1 MTVDEIKLQRAS
13 VSVGSLVDD
22 IDRRQLLLPEI
33 QRDYVWKPAQV
44 AGLFDSLYREYPSGS
59 ILLWETDE
67 DVSVRPVKIEPTG
80 AMPTGGSVQYLIDG
94 QQRITSLHRVFNDP
108 DGMRVVFN
116 IESEK
121 FQIQSAA
128 TERDPRW
135 VAVHTVLHEPDL
147 YGFVDALA
155 MKVSTIDRNVIGK
168 RLGRVQAVG
177 KYVYHV
183 EIISNLP
190 YQEVTE
196 IFIRVNSKGR
206 ALKTTDLA
214 LATLSAK
221 WRGVMA
227 QLEKERDVW
236 KARGYP
242 AFDLA
247 FLARCIAAAGTSQR
261 TLAGFKDA
269 PVTDLQNG
277 WAATKRGIGHLTRLL
292 EHNAGIATS
301 TLIPSS
307 NALIPLVA
315 YLGSRPDDPLH
326 VDDANALLYWMFG
339 AFLTGRYNQS
349 SDTRI
354 AEDAKAVR
362 EPQPIVALYQNLGL
376 LGDQLGVTE
385 QALVGK
391 GAGSPYFLLS
401 FLAARKA
408 AATDWWY
415 AIRIG
420 LDANGGQAIEYHH
433 IHPQDTL
440 KKTYSKSEINDLS
453 NLAFISARANK
464 KISNRWPRDYFP
476 EVGDPELARHF
487 VPLALSLRTP
497 DKFPE
502 FVQERRRLLAAAM
515 TSFLDSYR
523 PAFISGASISKPAPD
538 RLLVTIYPPSPDR
551 PGHVVQF
558 EARRDSVTWIGQTTL
573 PELQR
578 FLSDIGDGLTA
589 GLTIGEEV
597 VSVEGGQETLE
608 VAIGPY
614 LVTGRLDEW
623 QAMVERE
630 LDQEVDGETVPAAA
644 SGAWTGERVPIAIA
658 EAE

>member
-1 MTVDEIKLQRAS
+1 MS
-13 VSVGSLVDD
+13 VASLVDD
-22 IDRRQLLLPEI
+22 IDRKQLLLPEI

-59 ILLWETDE
+59 ILLWETEE
-67 DVSVRPVKIEPTG
+67 DVSVRPVKIAPSG
-80 AMPTGGSVQYLIDG
+80 ALPAGGAVQYLIDG

-108 DGMRVVFN
+108 DRMRVVFN
-116 IESEK
+116 IESQK
-121 FQIQSAA
+121 FEIQSAA

-147 YGFVDALA
+147 FGFVEGLA
-155 MKVSTIDRNVIGK
+155 KKVPTVDRNVIGN
-168 RLGRVQAVG
+168 RLGRVQAVSR
-177 KYVYHV
+177 YIYRV

-190 YQEVTE
+190 YEEVTE

-227 QLEKERDVW
+227 QLEAERDVW

-247 FLARCIAAAGTSQR
+247 FLARCIAATATSQR

-269 PVTDLQNG
+269 PLTELQDG
-277 WAATKRGIGHLTRLL
+277 WAATKRGIRHLTRLL
-292 EHNAGIATS
+292 EQNALIATS

-315 YLGSRPDDPLH
+315 YLGSRPDEALS

-362 EPQPIVALYQNLGL
+362 DPQPIAALYQNLGL
-376 LGDQLGVTE
+376 LGDRLEVTD

-408 AATDWWY
+408 EATDWWY
-415 AIRIG
+415 AVRIG
-420 LDANGGQAIEYHH
+420 LDANGGQAMEYHP
-433 IHPQDTL
+433 HP
-440 KKTYSKSEINDLS
+440 
-453 NLAFISARANK
+453 
-464 KISNRWPRDYFP
+464 
-476 EVGDPELARHF
+476 
-487 VPLALSLRTP
+487 
-497 DKFPE
+497 
-502 FVQERRRLLAAAM
+502 
-515 TSFLDSYR
+515 
-523 PAFISGASISKPAPD
+523 PAGNAEEAP
-538 RLLVTIYPPSPDR
+538 
-551 PGHVVQF
+551 
-558 EARRDSVTWIGQTTL
+558 
-573 PELQR
+573 
-578 FLSDIGDGLTA
+578 
-589 GLTIGEEV
+589 
-597 VSVEGGQETLE
+597 
-608 VAIGPY
+608 IGPY

-623 QAMVERE
+623 RAMVDRE
-630 LDQEVDGETVPAAA
+630 IEQGTDGETVPAVA
-644 SGAWTGERVPIAIA
+644 SGIWTGERVPIAVADA
-658 EAE
+658 E